1 MAQRT
6 LVNRVWYQLIRLSV
20 RCAATIVYRLRVSGT
35 ENIPSE
41 GTVLLVAN
49 HQSHL
54 DPPLIG
60 CCSRRRMNYLARASL
75 FKFAPFGWYIRSIDA
90 FPVDIERNPL
100 SGIRETLKRLKR
112 DEMVLVFPEGSRT
125 HDGEMQPFKPG
136 FVALAVRSRATILP
150 VAIEGAFDAWPR
162 RNRFP
167 GLGRV
172 HVHFGEPIR
181 PEEAGK
187 YDENGLQEL
196 VEKKVGE
203 CHALLASRPVF
214 ANRRSR

>member
-6 LVNRVWYQLIRLSV
+6 LLKRIWYRGVWIWIRFL
-20 RCAATIVYRLRVSGT
+20 ATILYRLKVSGT
-35 ENIPSE
+35 KNIPPE
-41 GTVLLVAN
+41 NAVLIVSN

-60 CCSRRRMNYLARASL
+60 CSSPRPMNYMARASL

-90 FPVDIERNPL
+90 FPIDLDKSPL

-112 DEMVLVFPEGSRT
+112 GKMVLIFPEGSRT
-125 HDGEMQPFKPG
+125 FDGEMQPFKPG

-150 VAIEGAFDAWPR
+150 VAIEGTYHAWPR
-162 RNRFP
+162 KNRFP

-172 HVHFGEPIR
+172 HVHFGEPICR
-181 PEEAGK
+181 EDVLK
-187 YDENGLQEL
+187 LDENELQEL
-196 VEKKVGE
+196 VERKVRE
-203 CHALLASRPVF
+203 CHALLCGRPAF
-214 ANRRSR
+214 AKRRR